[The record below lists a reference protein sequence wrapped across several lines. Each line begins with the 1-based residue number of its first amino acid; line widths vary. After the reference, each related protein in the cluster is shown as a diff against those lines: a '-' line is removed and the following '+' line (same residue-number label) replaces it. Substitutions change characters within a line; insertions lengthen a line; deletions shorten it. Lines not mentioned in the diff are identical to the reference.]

1 MRSLVFALVPVLFAL
16 PARAQLT
23 VTSLSPTM
31 NASNVSPN
39 AQIVVEFDRAVNP
52 ATLPP
57 SQAHF
62 HISGSVKGPIAGTL
76 ALENGNQRLRF
87 TPSSPFEAG
96 EIVHV
101 ELDHFVQAQDAT
113 FLRAGGWSWS
123 FRVAAGPA
131 LRTFQQIDS
140 MTVRTTPSVSAR
152 VYGGGLADFD
162 RDGWVDIAGVCED
175 SRDVRMFLNQGTGSG
190 LFHPFLA
197 PSPNTDTQPSPNEHA
212 DLNGDGFLD
221 IVTANT
227 GDVNVSVLIGNGD
240 GTFAS
245 VTNYTVGSG
254 PHGLALL
261 DVEGDGDLDIATS
274 NLGSNNVG
282 LLRNNGAGAFGSL
295 SNFDSGGDGEYGLVA
310 ADMNND
316 GMTDLV
322 AGGYND
328 DTLTVLLSNGNGTF
342 APQTPTTANA
352 NPWMMQAGDLNN
364 DGKMDVSVAGGF
376 TGNGSIM
383 FGNGLGGLTVGQA
396 YGGGSSAIATDLG
409 DLDGDG
415 DLDWVVSYF
424 SSHEFRLFRNN
435 GAGTF
440 TFETS
445 FQADSNGS
453 CAGLVDIDGDRDI
466 DMLLFDEIADTIK
479 VMRNLN
485 GTFQQLCHPGTAG
498 IVSCPC
504 GNPPSGS
511 GRGCNNFGA
520 SSGGATMAGSG
531 VASLGSDSVLLS
543 AANENLT
550 SLTIFWTGKNLI
562 SPPGTAHGAG
572 VRCVS
577 VLNRLYSGNASGGA
591 IARPGGSDP
600 SVSARSAA
608 VGAAIT
614 AGQTRYYFTI
624 YRDNLA
630 AGPCGNPTSNI
641 NLSNAVGVTWAP

>member
-1 MRSLVFALVPVLFAL
+1 MRSLVLAFVPVLFAL
-16 PARAQLT
+16 PARAQIT

-39 AQIVVEFDRAVNP
+39 TQVVVEFDRAVNP

-57 SQAHF
+57 NQPHF

-87 TPSSPFEAG
+87 TPSGPFEAG

-101 ELDHFVQAQDAT
+101 ELDRFVQAQDAT

-131 LRTFQQIDS
+131 LRSFQEIDS
-140 MTVRTTPSVSAR
+140 MTVRTTPGVSAR

-162 RDGWVDIAGVCED
+162 QDGWVDIAGVCED
-175 SRDVRMFLNQGTGSG
+175 SNDVRMFLNQGTGTG
-190 LFHPFLA
+190 LFDDFLPTTFA
-197 PSPNTDTQPSPNEHA
+197 TGSTPSPNEHA
-212 DLNGDGFLD
+212 DLNGDGLLD
-221 IVTANT
+221 MVTANT
-227 GDVNVSVLIGNGD
+227 GGSNVSVLLGNGNGTFGPKTDYTIGNG
-240 GTFAS
+240 
-245 VTNYTVGSG
+245 
-254 PHGLALL
+254 PHGIAVL
-261 DVEGDGDLDIATS
+261 DVDGDGDLDIATA
-274 NLGSNNVG
+274 NTGAGNVG
-282 LLRNNGAGAFGSL
+282 LLRNNGAGVFGSL
-295 SNFDSGGDGEYGLVA
+295 STFDGGGSGEYAIA
-310 ADMNND
+310 AGDYNND
-316 GMTDLV
+316 GLIDLV
-322 AGGYND
+322 VGTSGSNAA
-328 DTLTVLLSNGNGTF
+328 TVLLSNGNGTF
-342 APQTPTTANA
+342 VMQTPTNA
-352 NPWMMQAGDLNN
+352 GGSPWMMQAGDLNN
-364 DGKMDVSVAGGF
+364 DGNLDISIAHVTTGSV
-376 TGNGSIM
+376 M
-383 FGNGLGGLTVGQA
+383 FGNGLGGLGAAQVHGA
-396 YGGGSSAIATDLG
+396 GSNAVATDLG

-415 DLDWVVSYF
+415 DLDWVLSF
-424 SSHEFRLFRNN
+424 FGSAEFRVFRNN

-440 TFETS
+440 AFDQS
-445 FQADSNGS
+445 FGADANGS

-466 DMLLFDEIADTIK
+466 DMLLFDEIADTIR

-485 GTFQQLCHPGTAG
+485 GTFQQLCSPGLAG
-498 IVSCPC
+498 VVSCPC

-520 SSGGATMAGSG
+520 SSGGASLNGSG
-531 VASLGSDSVLLS
+531 VASLGSDSVVLS

-550 SLTIFWTGKNLI
+550 SLTIFWTGQNLI

-641 NLSNAVGVTWAP
+641 NLSNALGVTWAP